1 MRHCPVIIIGA
12 GIGGLTAALSL
23 QRHGFRVTVHEQAS
37 ALHEVGAG
45 LVLTP
50 NAMRALNFLGVGH
63 AIIATSNPT
72 SELEI
77 RHYRTGEVLQRR
89 PSGDFYQAKYG
100 AGYFQVHRADLHD
113 ALSAAVLANDPNCIY
128 LDRAFTSLT
137 QDGSGVVAR
146 FANGAVAEGDALI
159 GCDGGRSMVRDNVHG
174 STPAIY
180 TGQVSFRA
188 LVPATNL
195 PDEFR
200 TQPRCMHIGPGRV
213 FVHYPL
219 RKNSILN
226 IVGNARQPRW
236 EDEGWAILAEIS
248 ELVELYCDFHP
259 QVLQMIKS
267 VEPKALFKWGLR
279 DRDPLQQWTVGRVS
293 MLGDAAHPMLP
304 FLGQGA
310 VMAIEDGM
318 VLGRCFAKAAAPE
331 EALRLYEG
339 ARKQR
344 ANAAQIRTRERAR
357 ALQGL
362 DSDPNP
368 GRDAEDL
375 GMFDYDPTTV
385 PIC

>member
-1 MRHCPVIIIGA
+1 MIDCHNIIIGA

-23 QRHGFRVTVHEQAS
+23 QHHGFKVTVCEQAS
-37 ALHEVGAG
+37 ELKEVGAG

-50 NAMRALNFLGVGH
+50 NAMRALNFLGVGD
-63 AIIATSNPT
+63 AVAANSNST

-77 RHYRTGEVLQRR
+77 RHYQTGEVLQRR
-89 PSGDFYQAKYG
+89 PSGEFYQSKYG

-113 ALSAAVLANDPNCIY
+113 ALSAAVLANDPSCIH
-128 LDRAFTSLT
+128 LNWRFTSLV
-137 QDGSGVVAR
+137 QNEGGVVAR
-146 FANGAVAEGDALI
+146 FANGEVAVADVLI
-159 GCDGGRSMVRDNVHG
+159 GCDGGRSTVRDKVHG
-174 STPAIY
+174 SAPAAY

-188 LVPATNL
+188 LVPAANL
-195 PDEFR
+195 PDEFTR
-200 TQPRCMHIGPGRV
+200 QPRCMHVGPGRV

-219 RKNSILN
+219 RKNSIVN
-226 IVGNARQPRW
+226 MVGNARQPQW
-236 EDEGWAILAEIS
+236 EDEGWTIPAEIS
-248 ELVELYCDFHP
+248 ELLKLYSDFHP
-259 QVLQMIKS
+259 QVLQMIEAI
-267 VEPKALFKWGLR
+267 EPKALFKWGLR
-279 DRDPLQQWTVGRVS
+279 DREPLQQWTVGRVS

-318 VLGRCFAKAAAPE
+318 VLGRCFAQACTPD
-331 EALRLYEG
+331 EALRLYEA

-344 ANAAQIRTRERAR
+344 ANAAQMRTRERAR
-357 ALQGL
+357 ALQGV
-362 DSDPNP
+362 DSQPNP